1 MAENSN
7 PLAYNFKGDLI
18 NELEGKKGIDYECP
32 GCGNILRIRGGDI
45 IGLHFY
51 HVENI
56 ECDGESY
63 WHKIYKK
70 VFSESKTI
78 KMNDK
83 TYKFDRVELEKNFGD
98 IRPDAIG
105 YINDVP
111 HLIEFWHTHKVDIE
125 KAQKIINMQAICIEI
140 KVQPYL
146 KAETLIEQFLTQ
158 STDYRNYIYPEPV
171 RYIKKEN
178 KKKSI
183 VNTELGLKNHWTWN
197 ESVAIYYD
205 YKIPDNL
212 KYPCFYYHQVGNYIS
227 YIKQIDAKHS
237 IIWLEN
243 EWVQKEVEESARY
256 ITALQL
262 LLWERLLPETIENSE
277 KNPSEV
283 VIQHSDGSG
292 SVYTFH
298 KHTDEFLSWIWADEN
313 GELIYECKFFFQD
326 NYPRAYKNSLGHKWT
341 NNFDNEKKRYIW
353 QKL

>member
-18 NELEGKKGIDYECP
+18 NEFQGIKGIDYECP
-32 GCGNILRIRGGDI
+32 GCGNILRIRGGDVR
-45 IGLHFY
+45 GLHFY

-70 VFSESKTI
+70 VFFECKTI
-78 KMNDK
+78 KTK
-83 TYKFDRVELEKNFGD
+83 TKIYKFDRVELEKNFGD

-105 YINDVP
+105 YIGDVP

-125 KAQKIINMQAICIEI
+125 KAQKIIKMECICIEV
-140 KVQPYL
+140 KVQTHLPS
-146 KAETLIEQFLTQ
+146 ENLIKQFLGE
-158 STDYRNYIYPEPV
+158 STDHRNYIYPLPV
-171 RYIKKEN
+171 VYTKKQD

-183 VNTELGLKNHWTWN
+183 VNNELRLKNHWTWN
-197 ESVAIYYD
+197 ESVPIYYD

-212 KYPCFYYHQVGNYIS
+212 KYPCFYYHQVDNRIY
-227 YIKQIDAKHS
+227 YIKQIKS
-237 IIWLEN
+237 NWSVIFQEN
-243 EWVQKEVEESARY
+243 EWIQKEVEKVAY
-256 ITALQL
+256 FVDTLHL
-262 LLWERLLPETIENSE
+262 LLWQRLLPKTIENSE

-283 VIQHSDGSG
+283 IIQHSDGSG

-298 KHTDEFLSWIWADEN
+298 KETNQLMSWLLADQN
-313 GELIYECKFFFQD
+313 GELIYQCKFLFQD
-326 NYPRAYKNSLGHKWT
+326 NYPRAYKNSLGQKYV
-341 NNFDNEKKRYIW
+341 NSFDDEKEKYIW